1 MRTNKLIHALSLA
14 LMAACAA
21 AAPAVAA
28 PPEERV
34 QPDLTLG
41 APGVVAGVSSWR
53 AQPLNNGVVL
63 LGSSSSVNSSLY
75 AWINE
80 ITIDGLNA
88 WSWKGLVT
96 ASGLPAAGPVSAAN
110 QRLATDGRSNVVW
123 SRNATTL
130 SVVRRSPLG
139 WLNHGSIALTPST
152 WPSRLSLSGDMLA
165 TLHGTTVTIRRR
177 VTGNTWTVAS
187 TAQLSQFGLLGA
199 SSLSLDNG
207 VLVVSGTGLWQ
218 YGLIGPGQTGV
229 AAVSS
234 TGVLSN
240 FHTIAL
246 PTAHC
251 WRVGPAAV
259 AGNGWIAVDAQ
270 PLGGANA
277 GLSIYQVDAGGV
289 EALRQ
294 PDFAV
299 AEVPLQIASG
309 HMVTTQGLWSVD
321 TGGQWHRGAQL
332 PRADAMLCGEQC
344 AALLPGPAL
353 TIWSAPFDCNADGL
367 DDAVQ
372 LAQGLLPD
380 CNANGRPDACDISA
394 GLLEDANHNGIPD
407 ACEADCDGNGTADLT
422 QIRNGAPTA
431 CGSTTVLASCAI
443 AGGATDSNSDGI
455 VDACGPDADGNGIP
469 DAVEISAGTAA
480 DCNHDGLP
488 DTAPFY
494 RLASAAN
501 VAWQATYGVA
511 SRAAIVRTYATDAG
525 HRWITG
531 IGFGVWGP
539 GIGGAPVDDT
549 TPPSC
554 VLPGQAYAAF
564 VAADPNGDGLM
575 DDAELLWFG
584 TGVFTDAALQQI
596 ACGEGVRVD
605 APAFF
610 VGLLPPA
617 LAFNASGSSTACNGW
632 LGTPLCADGQN
643 AGASSADCGQQLFGT
658 FSASVPVDTAPDIT
672 GFQPQNFQS
681 SLVAYSSRCTVPGDL
696 SGDGVVDGTDLG
708 LLLGAWGPAKPGA
721 TEDLDQSGAVDGT
734 DLGLLLGLWG

>member
-1 MRTNKLIHALSLA
+1 MRTSKLIHTLSLA
-14 LMAACAA
+14 LLAVGAAT
-21 AAPAVAA
+21 APVLAA

-34 QPDLTLG
+34 QPDLTL
-41 APGVVAGVSSWR
+41 ASSGVVAGVSSWR

-75 AWINE
+75 AWTNE

-88 WSWKGLVT
+88 WTWKGLVT
-96 ASGLPAAGPVSAAN
+96 APGLPAAGPVSAAN

-130 SVVRRSPLG
+130 CVARRTPTG
-139 WLNHGSIALTPST
+139 WVNLGSITLTPST
-152 WPSRLSLSGDMLA
+152 WPSRIALSGDTLA

-177 VTGNTWTVAS
+177 LAGNTWTVAS
-187 TAQLSQFGLLGA
+187 TAQLAQFGLLGA
-199 SSLSLDNG
+199 SSISLDNG

-218 YGLIGPGQTGV
+218 YGLIGPGQTAV
-229 AAVSS
+229 AAVSG

-240 FHTIAL
+240 FHAITL
-246 PTAHC
+246 PAARC

-259 AGNGWIAVDAQ
+259 AGNGWIAVDVQ
-270 PLGGANA
+270 PLGAA
-277 GLSIYQVDAGGV
+277 HPGLSIYQVGSGGV
-289 EALRQ
+289 ELLRQ
-294 PDFAV
+294 PDFAQT
-299 AEVPLQIASG
+299 EVPLQIASG
-309 HMVTTQGLWSVD
+309 HMVTTEGVWSVD
-321 TGGQWHRGAQL
+321 TSGLWHRGAQL
-332 PRADAMLCGEQC
+332 PRADAMLCGDQC
-344 AALLPGPAL
+344 AVLQPGPAL
-353 TIWSAPFDCNADGL
+353 SVWTAPFDCNGDGQ
-367 DDAVQ
+367 DDAIQ

-394 GLLEDANHNGIPD
+394 GLLPDANHNGIPD
-407 ACEADCDGNGTADLT
+407 PCESDCDGNGIPDLT
-422 QIRNGAPTA
+422 QIRSGAPTA
-431 CGSTTVLASCAI
+431 CGSSTALASCAI

-455 VDACGPDADGNGIP
+455 VDACGPDLDGNGIP
-469 DAVEISAGTAA
+469 DAVEIAAGTAA

-488 DTAPFY
+488 DTTAFY
-494 RLASAAN
+494 RLASPAN

-511 SRAAIVRTYATDAG
+511 NRAAIVRTYATDPG

-539 GIGGAPVDDT
+539 GISGAPVDDT

-584 TGVFTDAALQQI
+584 TGVFTDEAVQQI

-617 LAFNASGSSTACNGW
+617 LAFNATGGSTACNGW
-632 LGTPLCADGQN
+632 LGTSPCSDGQS
-643 AGASSADCGQQLFGT
+643 AGISSADCGQQLFGT
-658 FSASVPVDTAPDIT
+658 FSASVPVDTAPAIT
-672 GFQPQNFQS
+672 GFQPQNFQT

-721 TEDLDQSGAVDGT
+721 AEDLDHNGAVDGT